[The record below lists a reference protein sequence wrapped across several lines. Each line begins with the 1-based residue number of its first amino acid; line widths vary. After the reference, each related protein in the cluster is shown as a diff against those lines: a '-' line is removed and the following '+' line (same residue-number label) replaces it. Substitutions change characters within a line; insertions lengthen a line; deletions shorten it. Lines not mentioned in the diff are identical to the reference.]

1 MIENRLHWVVDA
13 VFHDDL
19 ARLRSGNGPPNR
31 AVVKH
36 MAMNLI
42 RHPKD
47 KHSLKN
53 RRKLACLNPDYLEN
67 LIRNQHALT

>member
-1 MIENRLHWVVDA
+1 MADTATYQFRTRCHKVDWLRWVLDV

-19 ARLRSGNGPPNR
+19 ARPQTGFGPQNM

-53 RRKLACLNPDYLEN
+53 RRKLA
-67 LIRNQHALT
+67 